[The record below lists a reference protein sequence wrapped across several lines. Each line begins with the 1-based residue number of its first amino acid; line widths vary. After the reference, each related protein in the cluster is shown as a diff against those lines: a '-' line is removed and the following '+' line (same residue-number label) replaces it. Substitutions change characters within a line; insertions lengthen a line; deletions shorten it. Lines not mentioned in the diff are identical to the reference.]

1 MGKQG
6 GLLKRFILAA
16 SVAVVV
22 SVGATPGT
30 ASACDPNSPTCGSG
44 NVVENVVNWTE
55 WRVREIGEFV
65 KPILDGF
72 ECGGEPNVCP

>member
-1 MGKQG
+1 V
-6 GLLKRFILAA
+6 KRFIVAA

-22 SVGATPGT
+22 SVAGAPGT

-55 WRVREIGEFV
+55 WRLRQLGEWV
-65 KPILDGF
+65 PTPD
-72 ECGGEPNVCP
+72 CSTDPNVCP